1 MLSKRSLDKDCFY
14 NDVVGDALPFAQE
27 IALVHNQAF
36 FDLFA
41 AASESITSQLGIA
54 MQSSASFFNCAARE
68 IPLTLLN
75 RSVNL
80 GIKVE
85 VTEAL
90 IAQIAGWMHKHAH
103 PQWAFT
109 LSSAIRPKHIAG
121 LLEKNGFYPR
131 KGGMAHFWREAV
143 PLATSP
149 SSGIQIIAATTPEHR
164 QVYKQLFNECLST
177 TPYMEEWFSALVGRD
192 NWHCYIAY
200 FEGVAAGLGSF
211 MINNGVAWL
220 GVGATQPSYRGKGIQ
235 QALLARRIN
244 DACLH
249 GVHGLTVGC
258 SYSEEDEQPYSASG
272 RNILRAGFQL
282 SYVSQDY
289 MLTSDG
295 SD

>member
-1 MLSKRSLDKDCFY
+1 MPSKKSLDKAYFY

-27 IALVHNQAF
+27 IAIVHNQAF
-36 FDLFA
+36 FDLFS
-41 AASESITSQLGIA
+41 AASERIKSQLGIS
-54 MQSSASFFNCAARE
+54 MQSCASFFNCAARE

-90 IAQIAGWMHKHAH
+90 ISQVADWMHKHAH

-109 LSSAIRPKHIAG
+109 LSSAIRPKNISE
-121 LLEKNGFYPR
+121 LLEKNGFYPS
-131 KGGMAHFWREAV
+131 KGGMAHFWREAA
-143 PLATSP
+143 PTALLP

-164 QVYKQLFNECLST
+164 QVYKQLFNECLSII
-177 TPYMEEWFSALVGRD
+177 PGMEEWFSTLVGRD

-220 GVGATQPSYRGKGIQ
+220 GIGATHPSYRGRGIQ
-235 QALLARRIN
+235 QAMLARRIN
-244 DACLH
+244 DACQH
-249 GVHGLTVGC
+249 KVHGLTVGC
-258 SYSEEDEQPYSASG
+258 SFSDGDEQPFSASG
-272 RNILRAGFQL
+272 RNILRAGFKL
-282 SYVSQDY
+282 SYVSQNY
-289 MLTSDG
+289 LPTAEI
-295 SD
+295 